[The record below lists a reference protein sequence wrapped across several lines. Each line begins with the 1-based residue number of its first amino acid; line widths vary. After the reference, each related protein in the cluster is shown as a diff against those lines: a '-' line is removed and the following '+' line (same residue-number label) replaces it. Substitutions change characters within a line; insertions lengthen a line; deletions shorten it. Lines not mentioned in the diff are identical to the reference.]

1 MKSISMLSLH
11 FIWWSLMA
19 ALAYGSAVFGANS
32 LNFANYNIAIA
43 NIICCGTTLIA
54 LIAMFCCYLAIMF
67 KVGIYG

>member
-1 MKSISMLSLH
+1 
-11 FIWWSLMA
+11 MA